1 MGMTHIIVSFPY
13 YHVYEIV
20 SHRGNLALGAVLT
33 GNELNHQLLADTV
46 PSGCAKAISD
56 FVTLQE
62 RRNDKNWI

>member
-46 PSGCAKAISD
+46 PSGCAK
-56 FVTLQE
+56 LL
-62 RRNDKNWI
+62 RY